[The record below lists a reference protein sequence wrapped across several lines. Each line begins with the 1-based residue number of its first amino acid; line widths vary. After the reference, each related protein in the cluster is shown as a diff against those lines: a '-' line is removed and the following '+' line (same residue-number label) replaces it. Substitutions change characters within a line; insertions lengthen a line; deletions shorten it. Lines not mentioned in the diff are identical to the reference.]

1 MEIIVIILL
10 IAMVVVMYGI
20 FQNLF
25 GSSEEITVIEEIP
38 SPPKDLK
45 EVMAQMQSE
54 KLFKQAISLTEQN
67 NYTEALPILEQAAN
81 LGNVEAMCLL
91 GDLYSEEKGV
101 ECDLQKHNTN

>member
-54 KLFKQAISLTEQN
+54 KLFKQAVQIKKEQSN
-67 NYTEALPILEQAAN
+67 EIVLDNIQQEIDILVNE
-81 LGNVEAMCLL
+81 
-91 GDLYSEEKGV
+91 LYAI
-101 ECDLQKHNTN
+101 

>member
-45 EVMAQMQSE
+45 
-54 KLFKQAISLTEQN
+54 
-67 NYTEALPILEQAAN
+67 
-81 LGNVEAMCLL
+81 
-91 GDLYSEEKGV
+91 
-101 ECDLQKHNTN
+101 